1 MNGEIWGCLNE
12 KVRRKCCSVY
22 GRSSAKI
29 AICDDVKMIRV
40 YLGPVVHLTENIM
53 RFIE

>member
-1 MNGEIWGCLNE
+1 MVRYGDASMKGCAGSAAAYTTVLP
-12 KVRRKCCSVY
+12 RRSPY
-22 GRSSAKI
+22 AMM
-29 AICDDVKMIRV
+29 VKMIRV